1 MILRPCYGGAQA
13 AYARELSLSSDV
25 LMTLRTSEKEKK
37 KELFAMILVIKQ
49 RCKGGEFGV
58 RLDVERVK
66 LGVPTACRTSL
77 RASS

>member
-25 LMTLRTSEKEKK
+25 LMTLRTSEKKQR
-37 KELFAMILVIKQ
+37 FAMILVIKQ

>member
-1 MILRPCYGGAQA
+1 
-13 AYARELSLSSDV
+13 
-25 LMTLRTSEKEKK
+25 
-37 KELFAMILVIKQ
+37 MILVIKQ